1 MKNNCLDMRKNFVF
15 ILFVAF
21 LLTSCDTL
29 SKLTQFE
36 MPFTA
41 SVTIPKST
49 PINLPFNLPTPD
61 IETNSATF
69 FSSKNIST
77 DLIDKITLKKLE
89 LSVTSPAN
97 GNFSFLK
104 TIEIYMSADGLE
116 DVKVAS
122 LENISNN
129 AAMPL
134 QLTVDTLNLKPYIL
148 KDKFGLKVKAT
159 TDELITTDYSVDV
172 KTTFFVDAKI
182 AGL

>member
-1 MKNNCLDMRKNFVF
+1 MRSNLLIALFMVFV
-15 ILFVAF
+15 
-21 LLTSCDTL
+21 LTSCDQL

-36 MPFTA
+36 MPFTT

-49 PINLPFNLPTPD
+49 PINLPFNLPTPE

-69 FSSKNIST
+69 FSSKNVNV

-89 LSVTSPAN
+89 LSVTSPTN
-97 GNFSFLK
+97 GNFNFLK
-104 TIEIYMSADGLE
+104 TIEIYISAEGLN
-116 DVKVAS
+116 DLKVAS
-122 LENISNN
+122 LENIPNN
-129 AAMPL
+129 SAMPL
-134 QLTVDTLNLKPYIL
+134 QLTVDTMNLKPYIL

-159 TDELITTDYSVDV
+159 TDELITTDYNVDV